1 MAPDDTPR
9 RPHAADDHERA
20 VEIAEEAES
29 RDEDPDT
36 TREAM
41 EQELSQEGLSEE
53 GETIGQHID

>member
-1 MAPDDTPR
+1 M
-9 RPHAADDHERA
+9 
-20 VEIAEEAES
+20 EIAEEAES